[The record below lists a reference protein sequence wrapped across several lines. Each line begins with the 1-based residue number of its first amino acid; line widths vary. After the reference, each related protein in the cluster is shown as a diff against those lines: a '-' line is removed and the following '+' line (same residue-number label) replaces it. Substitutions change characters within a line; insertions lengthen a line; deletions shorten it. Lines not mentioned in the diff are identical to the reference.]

1 MQQKNKKGVIKVGDR
16 VSKEEIQ
23 KASDVHILDYLNSK
37 GENLIKQGK
46 YYRHAEHD
54 SLIVNE
60 NGKWYWNS
68 RSEGGFGAISFARTF
83 YDMSFQDAVR
93 DVNGLSITRDYTRDI
108 KNEVPK
114 EFNYPKQYEATT
126 QKNVRQYLINE
137 RMIDEKLVESLIK
150 NDFVAE
156 DKLKNCV
163 FKWKDSQGKVVGADR
178 QGTVK
183 MDTKRGYFKSI
194 AANSK
199 EDGGFRLD
207 VGVPNKIA
215 LFESPID
222 AVSYYELHRPENIRL
237 QSMSGLKDQSAT
249 TAIKDLFKECRLRDQ
264 KLEKVII
271 GVDNDE
277 AGKIFTERWENLI
290 NIAERHEP
298 IMKDWNL
305 DLKKHKKE
313 KELKKQQ
320 SHELEL
326 ER

>member
-1 MQQKNKKGVIKVGDR
+1 MGDR
-16 VSKEEIQ
+16 VSREEIQ

-37 GENLIKQGK
+37 GEDLIKQGK

-60 NGKWYWNS
+60 NGKWFWNS
-68 RSEGGFGAISFARTF
+68 RSDGGHGSISFARTF
-83 YDMSFQDAVR
+83 YDLSFQEAVR
-93 DVNGLSITRDYTRDI
+93 DVNGLSIVRDYTRDI
-108 KNEVPK
+108 RNEEVK
-114 EFNYPKQYEATT
+114 EFQYPKQYETAT

-137 RMIDEKLVESLIK
+137 RMIDEKLVDSLIK

-163 FKWKDSQGKVVGADR
+163 FKWKDMQGNVVGADR

-183 MDTKRGYFKSI
+183 METTRGYFKQVL
-194 AANSK
+194 ANSK
-199 EDGGFRLD
+199 EGGGFRLD
-207 VGVPNKIA
+207 VGTPNKIA

-249 TAIKDLFKECRLRDQ
+249 TAIKDLIKECHARDQ
-264 KLEKVII
+264 TLEKVII
-271 GVDNDE
+271 GVDNDK
-277 AGKIFTERWENLI
+277 AGKQFTERWENLL
-290 NIAERHEP
+290 NNTERHEP
-298 IMKDWNL
+298 QLKDWNL
-305 DLKKHKKE
+305 DLKKIKKE

-320 SHELEL
+320 SFEL

>member
-1 MQQKNKKGVIKVGDR
+1 MGDR
-16 VSKEEIQ
+16 VSREEIQ

-37 GENLIKQGK
+37 GEDLIKQGK

-60 NGKWYWNS
+60 NGKWFWNS
-68 RSEGGFGAISFARTF
+68 RSEGGHGSISFARTF
-83 YDMSFQDAVR
+83 YDLSFQEAVR
-93 DVNGLSITRDYTRDI
+93 DVNGLSIVRDYTRDI
-108 KNEVPK
+108 RNEEVK
-114 EFNYPKQYEATT
+114 EFQYPKQYETAT

-137 RMIDEKLVESLIK
+137 RMIDEKLVDSLIK

-163 FKWKDSQGKVVGADR
+163 FKWKDMQGNVVGADR

-183 MDTKRGYFKSI
+183 METTRGYFKQVL
-194 AANSK
+194 ANSK

-207 VGVPNKIA
+207 VGTPNKIA

-249 TAIKDLFKECRLRDQ
+249 TAIKDLIKECHARDQ
-264 KLEKVII
+264 TLEKVII
-271 GVDNDE
+271 GVDNDK
-277 AGKIFTERWENLI
+277 AGKQFTERWENLL
-290 NIAERHEP
+290 NNTERHEP
-298 IMKDWNL
+298 QLKDWNL
-305 DLKKHKKE
+305 DLKKIKKE

-320 SHELEL
+320 SFEL